1 MQTKFKRCYYLTQAV
16 MSFVNVYLIL
26 KLDQSINL
34 NILQQ
39 KSAFICVA
47 LQTHIIIFSLE
58 ILKLRIKKTVN

>member
-1 MQTKFKRCYYLTQAV
+1 